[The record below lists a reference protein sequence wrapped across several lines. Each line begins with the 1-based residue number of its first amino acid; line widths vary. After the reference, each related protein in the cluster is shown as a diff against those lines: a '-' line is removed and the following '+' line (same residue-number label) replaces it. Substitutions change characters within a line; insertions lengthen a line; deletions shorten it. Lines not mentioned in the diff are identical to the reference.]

1 MTLTQKTFIP
11 LIFLSILLIKLSWL
25 SLAKAADIPTVLH
38 HPRSSASFFISGH
51 SLTDNPYGDY
61 LIQIIKSFG
70 MKSEY
75 NQQIVI
81 GSPIRVRT
89 RGMDPNSR
97 VFQGYKIGKNREG
110 SGLSIL
116 DELNYRR
123 TIQLKQYNYL
133 IITERHDLIDVVIW
147 EGTDK
152 YLRHYRD
159 RFMMN
164 NNGRVYFF
172 APWLGR
178 NNLKD
183 IKAWIE
189 YEESALKAWECV
201 VSKVNHDLIR
211 EQLPP
216 VSIIPA
222 NVALVELVGRLLSGS
237 LSEELGNRPDFD
249 RLTLLFSDDV
259 HLTKLG
265 IYYIALVTFASIFDS
280 SPQGVWFPQDIS
292 QKAASYLQNLSWE
305 FVSNKGINTPI
316 KNLMRCATF
325 FTESFCEVYGIY
337 SNKLQ
342 HMQSCRNHFAYQNK
356 SSLFYSGEK

>member
-1 MTLTQKTFIP
+1 M
-11 LIFLSILLIKLSWL
+11 
-25 SLAKAADIPTVLH
+25 ARAADIPKDIH

-51 SLTDNPYGDY
+51 SLTDNPYADY

-70 MKSEY
+70 LKSEY

-89 RGMDPNSR
+89 RGIDPNSQ
-97 VFQGYKIGKNREG
+97 VFQGYEIGKNREG
-110 SGLSIL
+110 SGMSIL
-116 DELNYRR
+116 DELNHRH
-123 TIQLKQYNYL
+123 TIQLEQYNYL

-159 RFMMN
+159 QFMMKN
-164 NNGRVYFF
+164 KGRVYFF

-183 IKAWIE
+183 INAWIE
-189 YEESALKAWECV
+189 YEELALKAWECV

-222 NVALVELVGRLLSGS
+222 NIALVELVRRLLSGS
-237 LSEELGNRPDFD
+237 LSEELGNRSDFD

-265 IYYIALVTFASIFDS
+265 IYYIALVTYASIFNS
-280 SPQGVWFPQDIS
+280 SPQGAWFPHDIS
-292 QKAASYLQNLSWE
+292 QKAASYLQNVSWQ
-305 FVSNKGINTPI
+305 FVSHRGINTPAI
-316 KNLMRCATF
+316 NLMRCATF
-325 FTESFCEVYGIY
+325 FAESFCEVYWAY
-337 SNKLQ
+337 SNKIQ
-342 HMQSCRNHFAYQNK
+342 NMQSCRNHFTYQNK